1 MTITEPEG
9 PAVAT
14 PLAEASPPMAGG
26 GVRSAVKGL
35 LNGGIE
41 LLMLPMAA
49 AYWGLARLAPGRA
62 DITFTGFSQL
72 ASLWPGV
79 VGQFF
84 RRGFY
89 RWTFTECPRDCSIG
103 FGTTFATADVRIG
116 ARTYIGDGCNIGHAI
131 IGPDVLI
138 GSNVDILSGKEQ
150 HFFDRLDVPI
160 GRQGGRFRHVTIG
173 RDVWIGNSAIVM
185 ENVADQAVVAAGAVV
200 TKPVAGRAIVG
211 GIPARVLGER
221 GASAVGTLTV
231 EIVPVVASPVAPV
244 D

>member
-1 MTITEPEG
+1 MIAPGTVHLQTEIPIE
-9 PAVAT
+9 P
-14 PLAEASPPMAGG
+14 PLAPASVPPPRGA
-26 GVRSAVKGL
+26 RALVKNL
-35 LNGGIE
+35 LNGAIE
-41 LLMLPMAA
+41 LAMLPMAL

-62 DITFTGFSQL
+62 DVTFCGFSQF

-79 VGQFF
+79 IGQFF

-103 FGTTFATADVRIG
+103 FGTTFATADVRVG
-116 ARTYIGDGCNIGHAI
+116 ARAYIGDGCNIGHAI

-150 HFFDRLDVPI
+150 HFFDRLDIPI
-160 GRQGGRFRHVTIG
+160 GQQGGRFRHVTIG

-200 TKPVAGRAIVG
+200 TRPVASRAIVG
-211 GIPARVLGER
+211 GNPARVLGER
-221 GASAVGTLTV
+221 GAVAVGSLTV
-231 EIVPVVASPVAPV
+231 EIQPVPAAPVA
-244 D
+244 